1 MIAFLS
7 EWAGEKKRNL
17 DSNYFY
23 FTHIHTHSEQN
34 AYNSFLE
41 LENFKKHLVYQYIR

>member
-23 FTHIHTHSEQN
+23 FTHTYTHTVSRTPTI
-34 AYNSFLE
+34 AF
-41 LENFKKHLVYQYIR
+41 